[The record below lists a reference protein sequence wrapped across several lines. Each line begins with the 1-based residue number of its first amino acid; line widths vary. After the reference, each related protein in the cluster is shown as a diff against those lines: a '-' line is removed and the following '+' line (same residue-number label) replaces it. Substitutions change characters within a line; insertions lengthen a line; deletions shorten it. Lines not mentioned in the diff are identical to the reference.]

1 MSETPAPAGAG
12 GPAAGQAP
20 AAGQGEGA
28 AGPGEAARPA
38 GWLTPERAPA
48 PIRVYNTLSRRKEVF
63 EPAEP
68 GHVRIYACGVTPYA
82 EAHIGH
88 ARPALFWSVVRKY
101 LEWRSFRVTL
111 VQNFTD
117 VDDKIIQRARERGE
131 EPLALAARYSEQYLQ
146 AMRRLGVEDADHYPK
161 VTEHIQEIID
171 MIAVLEE
178 KGFAYAV
185 DGDVFFDVT
194 RFPDYGKLSGQRLED
209 LMAGTRFEADERK
222 RHPADFALWKAAK
235 PGEPAWDSPWGPG
248 RPGWHIECSA
258 MSLKYLGNGFDFHGG
273 GMDLI
278 FPHHENEIAQSEA
291 YTGEAPFVRFW
302 VHNGLVNLGAEKMSK
317 SLGNVVEV
325 EALLDRHP
333 AALIRFLL
341 LNTHYRS
348 PLEFSDQALE
358 EARRGWQRLNG
369 AVAEL
374 DAFLR
379 QHRAAPGPGGE
390 PDPAALDD
398 DGRRYLAVVNE
409 VPARLDAAM
418 ADDFNTPVALAVL
431 FDLARETNAYRQRL
445 MRRGQPVQAA
455 EAALLHRAREQ
466 FQRFGGDLLGVL
478 DDGAGATP
486 GAQAQL
492 LEGVLGLLL
501 EVRQEARARKDW
513 ATADRIRDRL
523 RELGIIVE
531 DTPAGSRWKLADEA
545 MAAGGSPRA
554 DAGSGPGAGSVPGSY
569 A

>member
-1 MSETPAPAGAG
+1 MSDAPS
-12 GPAAGQAP
+12 PAAAEAAP
-20 AAGQGEGA
+20 QQ
-28 AGPGEAARPA
+28 GEAAKPA
-38 GWLTPERAPA
+38 GWLTPELQPA
-48 PIRVYNTLSRRKEVF
+48 QIRVYNTLTRKKEAF
-63 EPAEP
+63 TPAKP

-88 ARPALFWSVVRKY
+88 ARPALLWSVIRKY
-101 LEWRSFRVTL
+101 LQWRGFRVTL

-131 EPLALAARYSEQYLQ
+131 DPLQLSDRYANQYLA
-146 AMRRLGVEDADHYPK
+146 AMRRLGIEDADHYPR
-161 VTEHIQEIID
+161 VSEHIRDIVE
-171 MIAVLEE
+171 MIRVLEE

-194 RFPDYGKLSGQRLED
+194 RFPDYGKLSGQRLEE

-222 RHPADFALWKAAK
+222 RNPMDFALWKAAK
-235 PGEPAWDSPWGPG
+235 PGEPAWESPWGLG

-291 YTGEAPFVRFW
+291 YTGEPPFVRFW
-302 VHNGLVNLGAEKMSK
+302 VHNGLVNMGAEKMSK
-317 SLGNVVEV
+317 SLGNVVDV
-325 EALLDRHP
+325 DALLDRHP

-358 EARRGWQRLNG
+358 EARRGWQRLNA

-374 DAFLR
+374 DDFLG
-379 QHRAAPGPGGE
+379 QHGG
-390 PDPAALDD
+390 DGPAAEVDPRGLDEA
-398 DGRRYLAVVNE
+398 GRKYLESVNG
-409 VPARLDAAM
+409 VPLRFDAAM

-431 FDLARETNAYRQRL
+431 FDLARETNGYRQRL
-445 MRRGQPVQAA
+445 LQRRQPVGGA
-455 EAALLHRAREQ
+455 ELAVLRRARGL
-466 FQRFGGDLLGVL
+466 FQRFAGDMLGVL
-478 DDGAGATP
+478 DTSGAAGI
-486 GAQAQL
+486 GAQASGAEAKL
-492 LEGVLGLLL
+492 LEGVLALLL

-523 RELGIIVE
+523 RELGIVVE
-531 DTPAGSRWKLADEA
+531 DTPAGSRWKLAASEP
-545 MAAGGSPRA
+545 AAGA
-554 DAGSGPGAGSVPGSY
+554 AGHGAQQAG
-569 A
+569 